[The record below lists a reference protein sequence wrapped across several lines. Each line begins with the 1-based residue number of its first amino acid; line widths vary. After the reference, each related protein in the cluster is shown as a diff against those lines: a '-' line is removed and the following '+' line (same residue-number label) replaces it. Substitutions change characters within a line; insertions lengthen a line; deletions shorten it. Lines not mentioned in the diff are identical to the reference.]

1 MRIAESTEIEIL
13 KEEILE
19 DIFEEKYE
27 KQDKDFLNLIDKYTS
42 YKGDDILKE
51 ITLKIY
57 LYIQSMPFPEQWLE
71 EKIKEFNI
79 KNTSF
84 EKTIWGEI
92 LIKIVK
98 DELEDRNIKIKKSIK

>member
-1 MRIAESTEIEIL
+1 
-13 KEEILE
+13 
-19 DIFEEKYE
+19 
-27 KQDKDFLNLIDKYTS
+27 
-42 YKGDDILKE
+42 
-51 ITLKIY
+51 
-57 LYIQSMPFPEQWLE
+57 MPFPEQWLE